1 MFDVIW
7 TDPDRE
13 LVGEHRAKKDR
24 NKDKKKSTS
33 KDRSQRN
40 SISTRSSLS
49 SGDSPFAFLK
59 PKGLRQAR
67 SSKGT
72 PSLESIAVTDSATSS
87 NRSIKSPSSLGF
99 DFRKNRRTSALSVVG
114 AASFLD
120 SSRPSQDQSVRSQV
134 ASTAGELSPSLTSS
148 ESIFSH
154 SQESDGRTSNSIL
167 ERASDD
173 LPKHEGLPGGQEITP
188 LLNAPAETG
197 DGLVSNIGAEMG
209 NPNLAHV
216 ASNPQ
221 KLLTPPRTPEE
232 GSGPSAAQQE
242 NAIRKQSDCPTP
254 PPKSPLRRSSK
265 RYSALFHR
273 NNGNEGALTAGSST
287 TMNVRDIAG
296 ATGASIDSMS
306 MVVTESM
313 AQSAPNHDPEE
324 LQKKVARMTA
334 ASSLEAL
341 QQLKDV
347 LQTNMVP
354 PGSTT
359 INIEQHH
366 WMLSVL
372 NHLNGGSADVPGP
385 QDQLVLYDAPGNV
398 VPTLQDTHRLTYRR
412 KTPRRIGLHFVLIER
427 RTISAK
433 TRPPAT
439 QAPMSIVGVF
449 LMFLLL
455 RSRLC
460 RSNLTRP
467 LPFAFRLLSYRP
479 R

>member
-1 MFDVIW
+1 M
-7 TDPDRE
+7 
-13 LVGEHRAKKDR
+13 
-24 NKDKKKSTS
+24 
-33 KDRSQRN
+33 
-40 SISTRSSLS
+40 
-49 SGDSPFAFLK
+49 
-59 PKGLRQAR
+59 
-67 SSKGT
+67 
-72 PSLESIAVTDSATSS
+72 
-87 NRSIKSPSSLGF
+87 
-99 DFRKNRRTSALSVVG
+99 
-114 AASFLD
+114 
-120 SSRPSQDQSVRSQV
+120 
-134 ASTAGELSPSLTSS
+134 LT
-148 ESIFSH
+148 FFC
-154 SQESDGRTSNSIL
+154 R
-167 ERASDD
+167 
-173 LPKHEGLPGGQEITP
+173 
-188 LLNAPAETG
+188 
-197 DGLVSNIGAEMG
+197 
-209 NPNLAHV
+209 
-216 ASNPQ
+216 
-221 KLLTPPRTPEE
+221 
-232 GSGPSAAQQE
+232 SGPSAAQQE